1 MKSKKYI
8 CRSNSLTWSLI
19 LLLVLITGCGKKEQA
34 LPVLKFSTEQEKEA
48 FALKSESERYKLLG
62 MSRIEVMKRSFA
74 GQDTTLK
81 LSEIRYLNLDGS
93 LKYLVEVVGSDTII
107 TLYRW
112 NSSGKPAA
120 IHRYDGQER
129 LRDSVFYFYDS
140 RGNVMEVDSNGIVEN
155 FTNIYDKKGRLF
167 QVIPAITVNGSILV
181 KEQFTYNDDGSFTH
195 QTRPKSESGEY
206 LPPLYLTYDK
216 LRNLIT
222 VTWEGVP
229 IRQDFEYDK
238 YGRSIRGTE
247 LSQMIETTFWE
258 YSYDEYFNMISEVKR
273 DGSKNVVEEKVFK
286 YYY

>member
-8 CRSNSLTWSLI
+8 CRSNSLTWSLT

-34 LPVLKFSTEQEKEA
+34 LPVLKFSTEQEKES
-48 FALKSESERYKLLG
+48 FALKPESERYKLLG
-62 MSRIEVMKRSFA
+62 VSRIEVMKRSFA

-112 NSSGKPAA
+112 NSSGKPTA
-120 IHRYDGQER
+120 IHRYDSQER

-140 RGNVMEVDSNGIVEN
+140 RGNLMEVDSNGIVEN

-216 LRNLIT
+216 MRNLT
-222 VTWEGVP
+222 GVGWEGVP
-229 IRQDFEYDK
+229 IMQSFEYDN
-238 YGRSIRGTE
+238 YGRSIGGTE
-247 LSQMIETTFWE
+247 LSQMIETAFWE
-258 YSYDEYFNMISEVKR
+258 YSYDEYFNMISEIKR

>member
-1 MKSKKYI
+1 MKSNKYI
-8 CRSNSLTWSLI
+8 CRSNSLTWSLT

-34 LPVLKFSTEQEKEA
+34 LSVLKFSTEQEKES
-48 FALKSESERYKLLG
+48 FALKPESVRYKLLG
-62 MSRIEVMKRSFA
+62 VSRIEVMKRSFA

-81 LSEIRYLNLDGS
+81 LSEIRYLHLDGS
-93 LKYLVEVVGSDTII
+93 LKYLVEVGGSDTII
-107 TLYRW
+107 TLYKW

-120 IHRYDGQER
+120 IHRYDSQER
-129 LRDSVFYFYDS
+129 IRDSVFCFYDS
-140 RGNVMEVDSNGIVEN
+140 RGNLMEVDSNGIVEN

-216 LRNLIT
+216 VRNLIT

-238 YGRSIRGTE
+238 YGRAISGSE
-247 LSQMIETTFWE
+247 FSQMGETAFWE
-258 YSYDEYFNMISEVKR
+258 YSYDEYFNMISEIKR